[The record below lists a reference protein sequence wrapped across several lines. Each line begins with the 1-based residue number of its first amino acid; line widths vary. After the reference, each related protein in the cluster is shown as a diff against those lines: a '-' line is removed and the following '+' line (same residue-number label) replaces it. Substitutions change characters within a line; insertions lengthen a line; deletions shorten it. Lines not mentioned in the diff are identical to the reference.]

1 MIIRCATT
9 YTTLRPRSRGAGA
22 PAIRPPPAQRCAPAP
37 PRAETPSAPPPAPAP
52 APAPA
57 PTTGAAAG
65 QALSSK
71 RCEPCEASADAEAA
85 MGLRAAFDRSD
96 AERYLAHLQPG
107 WRLAEDEQARL
118 RVRRRLRTKN
128 FVKARP
134 EGR

>member
-1 MIIRCATT
+1 
-9 YTTLRPRSRGAGA
+9 
-22 PAIRPPPAQRCAPAP
+22 
-37 PRAETPSAPPPAPAP
+37 
-52 APAPA
+52 
-57 PTTGAAAG
+57 
-65 QALSSK
+65 
-71 RCEPCEASADAEAA
+71 

-134 EGR
+134 EGRGGFWRALLTPTEPGDWYAHPRVDCCRLATPLTS